1 MRFNRR
7 KPPLGAPGRPEGRR
21 AGAGRGQAG
30 RRGRLSAGRTVRA
43 VRAAAAGAGAAGSGG
58 AGGRR
63 GGGTAGPGGG
73 CKFCPP
79 STACGGGGAGESLWG
94 SPPPSPAGAG
104 GGQPGAGREK
114 GDGAWRSGVYF
125 GNTLRRVC
133 LSGVAPHRDPRRAG
147 WACGEGVGV
156 RAWLWGG
163 SAGNPKRNCCLEFG
177 VLKSS
182 GGGGVYLPF
191 TSFKS
196 SSWLRGWK
204 ERFLNPDLARVPVET
219 ARW

>member
-1 MRFNRR
+1 MRPAR
-7 KPPLGAPGRPEGRR
+7 GA
-21 AGAGRGQAG
+21 
-30 RRGRLSAGRTVRA
+30 L
-43 VRAAAAGAGAAGSGG
+43 
-58 AGGRR
+58 AGGG